1 MFGRRPIPDGAV
13 PSPDRVLPTLTTDMH
28 VPSAPSTA
36 HPDAAP
42 EPIAGHR
49 WPFSVSVV
57 IAALDEGATI
67 GGVVERARAA
77 CPEAEILVVDDA
89 SSDDTAA
96 RAEAAGAQVIRRP
109 YTLGAGA
116 GVKTGT
122 RAATGD
128 VLVLLDGDG
137 QHDPADIPRLLGLI
151 GPYDLVIG
159 ERDRAGQQN
168 TVRWLGNSALNRFGS
183 YLVGIPMRDLT
194 SGFRAMRRHV
204 MLDMLHLLPNQYS
217 WPTTSALA
225 FAKAGFHVRFEPI
238 VVRRR
243 EAGKSSQQLV
253 RNGIR
258 FLLIVLRMTTL
269 FSPLRVFFPM
279 FLLLESLAVVGY
291 VWSVA
296 SGSPVLHLPP
306 STVMFFLGGLVL
318 FFFGLISEQIAHLRF
333 RSPESWLT
341 VGAARR

>member
-1 MFGRRPIPDGAV
+1 MQSDVPRPPTTVTDINAPTDHAV
-13 PSPDRVLPTLTTDMH
+13 PRSDTR
-28 VPSAPSTA
+28 
-36 HPDAAP
+36 PDATAP
-42 EPIAGHR
+42 R
-49 WPFSVSVV
+49 SWPFSVTVV
-57 IAALDEGATI
+57 IAAFNEGTTI
-67 GGVVERARAA
+67 GGVVGRTHEV
-77 CPEAEILVVDDA
+77 CPDAEVIVVDDA
-89 SSDDTAA
+89 SSDDTADQ
-96 RAEAAGAQVIRRP
+96 AEAAGARVVRRP
-109 YTLGAGA
+109 YNLGQGAGI
-116 GVKTGT
+116 KTGV

-128 VLVLLDGDG
+128 VIVLFDGDG
-137 QHDPADIPRLLGLI
+137 QHDPADMERLLEFI

-168 TVRWLGNSALNRFGS
+168 TVRWLGNSALNRVGS

-194 SGFRAMRRHV
+194 SGFRAMRRNV
-204 MLDMLHLLPNQYS
+204 MLDVLHLLPNQYS
-217 WPTTSALA
+217 WSTTSALA

-243 EAGKSSQQLV
+243 ETGKSSQKLL

-258 FLLIVLRMTTL
+258 FLLIILRVATL

-279 FLLLESLAVVGY
+279 FLTLEALALIAY

-296 SGSPVLHLPP
+296 AGAPVLHLPP

-318 FFFGLISEQIAHLRF
+318 FFIGLISEQIAHLRF

-341 VGAARR
+341 VGPPRQ

>member
-1 MFGRRPIPDGAV
+1 MQSDVPPPPTMGTESRTPSAHAV
-13 PSPDRVLPTLTTDMH
+13 PRTDSEPAATSPRGW
-28 VPSAPSTA
+28 S
-36 HPDAAP
+36 
-42 EPIAGHR
+42 
-49 WPFSVSVV
+49 FSVTIV
-57 IAALDEGATI
+57 IAAFNEGTTI
-67 GGVVERARAA
+67 GGVVGQTRSV
-77 CPEAEILVVDDA
+77 CPDAEILVVDDA
-89 SSDDTAA
+89 SSDDTAD
-96 RAEAAGAQVIRRP
+96 RAEAAGARVIRRP
-109 YTLGAGA
+109 YNLGQGAGI
-116 GVKTGT
+116 KTGV

-128 VLVLLDGDG
+128 VIVLLDGDG

-168 TVRWLGNSALNRFGS
+168 TVRWLGNSALNRVGS

-204 MLDMLHLLPNQYS
+204 MLDVLHLLPNQYS
-217 WPTTSALA
+217 WSTTSALA

-243 EAGKSSQQLV
+243 ETGKSSQKLM

-258 FLLIVLRMTTL
+258 FLLIIMRVATL

-279 FLLLESLAVVGY
+279 FLALEALAVIGY
-291 VWSVA
+291 LWSVA
-296 SGSPVLHLPP
+296 AGAPVLHLPP

-341 VGAARR
+341 VGPSRR

>member
-1 MFGRRPIPDGAV
+1 MFARLISADPDEG
-13 PSPDRVLPTLTTDMH
+13 MH
-28 VPSAPSTA
+28 APSAHSTP
-36 HPDAAP
+36 HPDAEP
-42 EPIAGHR
+42 VPIAGHR

-67 GGVVERARAA
+67 GGVVERTRAA
-77 CPEAEILVVDDA
+77 CPGAEILVVDDA
-89 SSDDTAA
+89 STDDTAA
-96 RAEAAGAQVIRRP
+96 RAEAAGARVIRRP
-109 YTLGAGA
+109 YNLGQGAGI
-116 GVKTGT
+116 KTGV
-122 RAATGD
+122 RAAAGD
-128 VLVLLDGDG
+128 VIVLLDGDG
-137 QHDPADIPRLLGLI
+137 QHDPADIGRLLDLI

-168 TVRWLGNSALNRFGS
+168 AVRWLGNSALNRLGS

-204 MLDMLHLLPNQYS
+204 MLDVLHLLPNQYS
-217 WPTTSALA
+217 WSTTSALA

-238 VVRRR
+238 TVRRR
-243 EAGKSSQQLV
+243 ETGHSSQKLV

-258 FLLIVLRMTTL
+258 FLLIILRVSTL
-269 FSPLRVFFPM
+269 FSPLRIFFPL
-279 FLLLESLAVVGY
+279 FVLLEALAVVGY
-291 VWSVA
+291 LWSVA
-296 SGSPVLHLPP
+296 AGAPKLHLPP

>member
-1 MFGRRPIPDGAV
+1 MQSDV
-13 PSPDRVLPTLTTDMH
+13 PPPTTMGTEIQA
-28 VPSAPSTA
+28 PSAHTVPRTDSEPAATA
-36 HPDAAP
+36 TR
-42 EPIAGHR
+42 G
-49 WPFSVSVV
+49 WPFSVTIV
-57 IAALDEGATI
+57 IPALNEGASI
-67 GGVVERARAA
+67 ASVVERTRAV
-77 CPEAEILVVDDA
+77 CPDAEVLVVDDA

-96 RAEAAGAQVIRRP
+96 RAEAAGARVIRRP

-116 GVKTGT
+116 GVKTGV

-128 VLVLLDGDG
+128 VVVLIDADG

-168 TVRWLGNSALNRFGS
+168 AARWLGNSALNRLGS

-225 FAKAGFHVRFEPI
+225 FAKAGFHVRFEPV

-243 EAGKSSQQLV
+243 ETGKSSQKLV

-258 FLLIVLRMTTL
+258 FLLIILRVATL
-269 FSPLRVFFPM
+269 FSPLRIFFPM
-279 FLLLESLAVVGY
+279 FLLLEALAVLGY

-296 SGSPVLHLPP
+296 AGAPVLHLPP
-306 STVMFFLGGLVL
+306 STVTFFLGGLVL

-341 VGAARR
+341 VGPPHR

>member
-1 MFGRRPIPDGAV
+1 MGRA
-13 PSPDRVLPTLTTDMH
+13 SLPHLSDVTDT
-28 VPSAPSTA
+28 PGS
-36 HPDAAP
+36 
-42 EPIAGHR
+42 R

-57 IAALDEGATI
+57 IPALNEGATI
-67 GGVVERARAA
+67 GGVIEQTRVHCPAA
-77 CPEAEILVVDDA
+77 EVLVVDDC
-89 SSDDTAA
+89 STDDTAA
-96 RAEAAGAQVIRRP
+96 RAEAAGARVIRRP
-109 YTLGAGA
+109 YTLGSGA
-116 GVKTGT
+116 GVKTGM
-122 RAATGD
+122 RAAHGEIV
-128 VLVLLDGDG
+128 VLMDGDG
-137 QHDPADIPRLLGLI
+137 QHDPADIPRLLDLI

-168 TVRWLGNSALNRFGS
+168 AVRWLGNSALNRIGS

-204 MLDMLHLLPNQYS
+204 MLDFLHLLPNQFS

-243 EAGKSSQQLV
+243 ETGRSSQKLT

-258 FLLIVLRMTTL
+258 FLLIILRMSTL
-269 FSPLRVFFPM
+269 FSPLRIFFPL
-279 FLLLESLAVVGY
+279 FVLLELLAVAAY
-291 VWSVA
+291 AWSVA
-296 SGSPVLHLPP
+296 ESGRLLHLPP

-318 FFFGLISEQIAHLRF
+318 LFFGLISEQVASLRF

-341 VGAARR
+341 VGPARE

>member
-1 MFGRRPIPDGAV
+1 MK
-13 PSPDRVLPTLTTDMH
+13 TDIEASSVH
-28 VPSAPSTA
+28 
-36 HPDAAP
+36 AAP
-42 EPIAGHR
+42 RTDPASVVDAPRR
-49 WPFSVSVV
+49 WPFSVSIV

-67 GGVVERARAA
+67 GGVVERTRVI
-77 CPEAEILVVDDA
+77 CPDAEILVVDDA
-89 SSDDTAA
+89 STDDTAA
-96 RAEAAGAQVIRRP
+96 RAEAAGARVIRRP
-109 YTLGAGA
+109 YTLGQGA
-116 GVKTGT
+116 GIKTGI

-128 VLVLLDGDG
+128 VVLLLDADG
-137 QHDPADIPRLLGLI
+137 QHDPADIPRLLDLI

-168 TVRWLGNSALNRFGS
+168 TVRWLGNSALNRLGT

-194 SGFRAMRRHV
+194 SGFRAMRRNV
-204 MLDMLHLLPNQYS
+204 MLDLLHLLPNQYS
-217 WPTTSALA
+217 WSTTSALA

-243 EAGKSSQQLV
+243 EMGQSSQKLM

-258 FLLIVLRMTTL
+258 FLLIILRTSTL
-269 FSPLRVFFPM
+269 FSPLRIFFPL
-279 FLLLESLAVVGY
+279 FVLLEAFSVIGY
-291 VWSVA
+291 LWSVA
-296 SGSPVLHLPP
+296 AGAPKLHLPP

-341 VGAARR
+341 VGPARR

>member
-1 MFGRRPIPDGAV
+1 MQSDVPRSSTTVTDINAPSDHAV
-13 PSPDRVLPTLTTDMH
+13 PRTGTQ
-28 VPSAPSTA
+28 
-36 HPDAAP
+36 PDATAT
-42 EPIAGHR
+42 R
-49 WPFSVSVV
+49 SWPFSITIVMPALNEGAS
-57 IAALDEGATI
+57 IAAI
-67 GGVVERARAA
+67 IERTRAV
-77 CPEAEILVVDDA
+77 CPDAEVLVVDDA
-89 SSDDTAA
+89 STDDTAA
-96 RAEAAGAQVIRRP
+96 RAEAAGARVIRRP

-116 GVKTGT
+116 GVKTGV

-128 VLVLLDGDG
+128 IVVLIDADG

-168 TVRWLGNSALNRFGS
+168 AVRWLGNSALNWFGS

-194 SGFRAMRRHV
+194 SGYRAMRRHV

-243 EAGKSSQQLV
+243 EAGKSSQKLV

-258 FLLIVLRMTTL
+258 FLLIILRMTTL

-279 FLLLESLAVVGY
+279 FLLVEALAVIAY
-291 VWSVA
+291 IWSVA
-296 SGSPVLHLPP
+296 TGSPVLHLPP

-318 FFFGLISEQIAHLRF
+318 FFFGLISEQIANLRF

-341 VGAARR
+341 VGPSRR

>member
-1 MFGRRPIPDGAV
+1 MATDIEASSVHAV
-13 PSPDRVLPTLTTDMH
+13 PRTDR
-28 VPSAPSTA
+28 S
-36 HPDAAP
+36 
-42 EPIAGHR
+42 PIADETRR

-57 IAALDEGATI
+57 ITALNEGATI
-67 GGVVERARAA
+67 GGVVERTRAV
-77 CPEAEILVVDDA
+77 CPDAEVLVVDDA
-89 SSDDTAA
+89 STDDTAA
-96 RAEAAGAQVIRRP
+96 RAEAAGARVIRRP

-128 VLVLLDGDG
+128 VLLLIDADG
-137 QHDPADIPRLLGLI
+137 QHDPADIPRLLDLI

-159 ERDRAGQQN
+159 ERDRAGQEN
-168 TVRWLGNSALNRFGS
+168 TARWLGNSALNRLGS

-204 MLDMLHLLPNQYS
+204 MLDLLHLLPNQYS
-217 WPTTSALA
+217 WATTSALA

-243 EAGKSSQQLV
+243 EAGQSSQKLM

-258 FLLIVLRMTTL
+258 FLLIILRTSTL
-269 FSPLRVFFPM
+269 FSPLRIFFPL
-279 FLLLESLAVVGY
+279 FVLLEGLAVVGY
-291 VWSVA
+291 LWSVA
-296 SGSPVLHLPP
+296 TGAPKLHLPP
-306 STVMFFLGGLVL
+306 STVMFFLGGLFL
-318 FFFGLISEQIAHLRF
+318 FCFGLISEQIAQLRF

-341 VGAARR
+341 VGPARR